1 MVVLIRFDVNR
12 EGIDEMKISL
22 MLTKTLCEMLSIR
35 KCHCDVG
42 PRLVQ
47 TVAVE
52 LVWEGTLEQAQ
63 EYTTMKYHL
72 QQLTTACVDTGLSFG
87 VQGKTTL
94 SLSVFEV

>member
-12 EGIDEMKISL
+12 ERIDEMKISL

-63 EYTTMKYHL
+63 EFGK
-72 QQLTTACVDTGLSFG
+72 LSWRI
-87 VQGKTTL
+87 QPWNITC
-94 SLSVFEV
+94 SN